1 MYRPPKK
8 AIYTNEVKWSEDC
21 ASKVLPPTPST
32 ELVKLK
38 IFSHHVK
45 FAYLQMSLLI
55 LLEAVNL
62 PNISNREQQASTMYH
77 AEQNLRLVSRVKR
90 LGLLDFRLHNQGF
103 V

>member
-1 MYRPPKK
+1 
-8 AIYTNEVKWSEDC
+8 
-21 ASKVLPPTPST
+21 
-32 ELVKLK
+32 
-38 IFSHHVK
+38 
-45 FAYLQMSLLI
+45 MSLLI

-77 AEQNLRLVSRVKR
+77 AEQNLRLVSGVKR